1 MNYKAQGNLI
11 EAYVGG
17 STITGEWFDILHNGF
32 IFDNCPFREQSG
44 FSYDQIKDLNTVDIP
59 DKIHFRIINYD
70 QNKVEKPMDLVP
82 YPFVAVVF
90 SKEGNDFS
98 VLFEL
103 TEYDD
108 EEEWRTQINFVYE
121 YYYEALKVQI
131 EQFPEFE
138 LIKLPHAHGES
149 TFVKVVD
156 NNSVT
161 INDVLDRAL
170 PKINELLLNTNM
182 SLQGIKKFTNAIK
195 FWYSN
200 KDNNIESQWHE
211 FFVEN
216 SWILSQCFATPF
228 LLFKDKAY
236 AGGKDIGNSNGS
248 VLDFIFKNNLI
259 DTVAI
264 FEIKTPSTSLI
275 GKKYRNDI
283 YSTSSELSGSI
294 NQVLNYKDRLQK
306 EYFINRYNSATN
318 FTVLN
323 PKCILIIGKIE
334 GLNEAERKSF
344 ELLRSELKSI
354 EIITYDEL
362 FEKIMILKDL
372 IALS

>member
-1 MNYKAQGNLI
+1 MDYKVHGNLI
-11 EAYVGG
+11 EAYVGD
-17 STITGEWFDILHNGF
+17 STITGKWYDILHNGF
-32 IFDNCPFREQSG
+32 IFDNCPFMEQSG
-44 FSYDQIKDLNTVDIP
+44 FSYDQIKELNTMDIP
-59 DKIHFRIINYD
+59 DETHFHIMNCYP
-70 QNKVEKPMDLVP
+70 NKVEKPMDLVP
-82 YPFVAVVF
+82 YPFMAVVF

-121 YYYEALKVQI
+121 YYYEALEMQI
-131 EQFPEFE
+131 EQFSEFE
-138 LIKLPHAHGES
+138 LIKLPHANGES

-161 INDVLDRAL
+161 INDALDRSL

-200 KDNNIESQWHE
+200 KDNSIESQWHE
-211 FFVEN
+211 FFVKN

-236 AGGKDIGNSNGS
+236 AGGKDISNNNGS
-248 VLDFIFKNNLI
+248 VLDFIFKNNLM

-264 FEIKTPSTSLI
+264 LEIKTPSTSLI

-306 EYFINRYNSATN
+306 EYFVNKYNSATN

-334 GLNEAERKSF
+334 GLSEAERKSF
-344 ELLRSELKSI
+344 ELFRSELKSI

-372 IALS
+372 VALS